1 MKRIYK
7 HVGYFSMVIA
17 LVVMILF
24 SACSP
29 EHRGAEPENNIE
41 IVDGREFVASFGVQA
56 SNLPLNDLRSGGV
69 ESIKDI
75 EHMRVLVFNEDQK
88 FLYTAEAV
96 LGEGTAN
103 APEEDG
109 VYLPDGKR
117 DSIQNMRSF
126 KVKLVESSKP
136 RYLHFVADY
145 DWKNFSQDYFLKG
158 TSAGE
163 LMTQLYTMLS
173 GGNGNN
179 KTTSFDP
186 MWSMV
191 RVDKLDKSTLEGKV
205 IKLLRN
211 YAKIEIKVATEV
223 SSEDGFTI
231 NGYCVA
237 NTLNKGMVAPF
248 KVQNY
253 TYEFP
258 FNVTEATV
266 PADADFLP
274 APTDDSMITLDK
286 TFNLFESKNDH
297 DTKKVCVVIRGIKG
311 SDIRYFKVD
320 LVNRKDEFSIND
332 YIQILRNNWY
342 VINISRIK
350 SKGYATLED
359 ALKAPADNNI
369 FASVEMKG
377 FSKVSDGTYH
387 LTVDP
392 IEMVIVKPGTY
403 TFNTLFNG
411 TSTYTRFYP
420 DWDKVNDPQMGDWNK
435 TTTTD
440 PMQTKFTF
448 TVNRIP
454 ADNIEEYKVEVVG
467 LRYADKSSGL
477 NPGDPGYDPKM
488 KTPVLDGVTGA
499 TTPIT
504 RTVHITLR
512 SPYRFNAT
520 LVRDSMSTVISDML
534 LSFEV
539 YKSLPMPLLPLEV
552 LIEAGDITP
561 RNKGGNATSDLMIVE
576 REVEENGVMK
586 KKLFYSYTLTPE
598 AYTAAIEGDHRISI
612 PVTINDGTATL
623 PSPITLSSEL
633 YTNQT
638 IYGVGGGTG
647 GDPSV
652 RENAFVIDYF
662 LPDNSHKTMPSTA
675 ENDIQFKL
683 GGVAYTG
690 DKIKLMS
697 VDDRGKFNLQI
708 LDNTITGN
716 VELEISAWITRVN
729 DYGYFSYLVKKKM
742 TVAQWLAA
750 STSVRFDGVSV
761 SVKGFL
767 YHYNNNYN
775 IRPFDAAPEI
785 WGMYPGTYL
794 DTNLTTDANYSLS
807 NSGKSVNGEWG
818 YEFTFTIPEA
828 TYVANA
834 KSLRKWTGIG
844 FGYSD
849 KYKWPAKW
857 SELISSTRV
866 TWWY

>member
-1 MKRIYK
+1 
-7 HVGYFSMVIA
+7 MVIA

-117 DSIQNMRSF
+117 DKIQNMRSF

-163 LMTQLYTMLS
+163 LMTQLYTTLD
-173 GGNGNN
+173 GANGNSA
-179 KTTSFDP
+179 TTSFDP

-211 YAKIEIKVATEV
+211 YAKIEIQVAPEV

-231 NGYCVA
+231 DGYCVA

-297 DTKKVCVVIRGIKG
+297 DTKKVCVVIRAKKG
-311 SDIRYFKVD
+311 QDTTRYFKID

-377 FSKVSDGTYH
+377 FSQVSDGTYN
-387 LTVDP
+387 LTADP

-403 TFNTLFNG
+403 SFNTIFNG

-467 LRYADKSSGL
+467 LRYADKSGL

-598 AYTAAIEGDHRISI
+598 AYTAAIKGDHRISI
-612 PVTINDGTATL
+612 PVTINNGTATL
-623 PSPITLSSEL
+623 LSPITLSSEL

-638 IYGVGGGTG
+638 IYGVGSGTG

-697 VDDRGKFNLQI
+697 ADDRGKFNLQI
-708 LDNTITGN
+708 LDNAIAGTQ
-716 VELEISAWITRVN
+716 ELEISAWITRVN
-729 DYGYFSYLVKKKM
+729 DYGYFKYLVKKKM

-750 STSVRFDGVSV
+750 STSVWFDGVSV

-767 YHYNNNYN
+767 YHNNNNN
-775 IRPFDAAPEI
+775 IRPFGPKPEI
-785 WGMYPGTYL
+785 WGMYPGTHL
-794 DTNLTTDANYSLS
+794 DTNLTTVANYTLS
-807 NSGKSVNGEWG
+807 DKGKSVNGEWG

-834 KSLRKWTGIG
+834 NSSQKWTGIG

-849 KYKWPAKW
+849 NYKWPAEW

-866 TWWY
+866 YWGY

>member
-7 HVGYFSMVIA
+7 HIEYFSMVIA

-75 EHMRVLVFNEDQK
+75 EHMRVLVFDEDQK
-88 FLYTAEAV
+88 FLYTADAV
-96 LGEGTAN
+96 LGEATAT

-117 DSIQNMRSF
+117 DNIQNMRSF
-126 KVKLVESSKP
+126 EVKLVESSKP

-163 LMTQLYTMLS
+163 LMTQLHTTLQ
-173 GGNGNN
+173 GGNGIIPT
-179 KTTSFDP
+179 KAFSP

-191 RVDKLDKSTLEGKV
+191 RVDKLDKTTLEGKV

-211 YAKIEIKVATEV
+211 YAKIELVVADAVKDT
-223 SSEDGFTI
+223 DGFVI
-231 NGYCVA
+231 DGFCVA
-237 NTLNKGMVAPF
+237 NSLDKGLVAPF

-253 TYEFP
+253 SYEFP
-258 FNVTEATV
+258 FKVTEATV
-266 PADADFLP
+266 PADAKFLAP
-274 APTDDSMITLDK
+274 PTDESMITLDK
-286 TFNLFESKNDH
+286 TFNLFESKNNH
-297 DTKKVCVVIRGIKG
+297 DTQKVCVVIRGKKG
-311 SDIRYFKVD
+311 AETRYFKID
-320 LVNRKDEFSIND
+320 LVNRKNEFSIND

-350 SKGYATLED
+350 SEGYATLGD
-359 ALKAPADNNI
+359 ALKAPADNNV
-369 FASVEMKG
+369 FASVEMKD
-377 FSKVSDGTYH
+377 FSKVSDGQYY
-387 LTVDP
+387 LSADP
-392 IEMVIVKPGTY
+392 IQMVIVKPGTY
-403 TFNTLFNG
+403 SFNALFNG
-411 TSTYTRFYP
+411 TSEYTRFYP
-420 DWDKVNDPQMGDWNK
+420 SWDSANDPFMGRWDPNPNP
-435 TTTTD
+435 TD
-440 PMQTKFTF
+440 MNLTQLSF
-448 TVNRIP
+448 TVDHIP

-467 LRYADKSSGL
+467 LRYVDKLGL
-477 NPGDPGYDPKM
+477 NPGDPGYDPKK

-512 SPYRFNAT
+512 SPYRFNAK
-520 LVRDSMSTVISDML
+520 LEKDPKGGSVSDML

-539 YKSLPMPLLPLEV
+539 YKSLPQTLLPIEV
-552 LIEAGDITP
+552 LIEASDITP

-576 REVEENGVMK
+576 REVVVNGVKK

-598 AYTAAIEGDHRISI
+598 AYKSAMAGDRRISI
-612 PVTINDGTATL
+612 PVTINDGTAIL

-638 IYGVGGGTG
+638 IYGVEGGSGT
-647 GDPSV
+647 V
-652 RENAFVIDYF
+652 AIRENAFVIDF
-662 LPDNSHKTMPSTA
+662 LLPDDTQMTMPAAA
-675 ENDIQFKL
+675 ENDIEFKL
-683 GGVAYTG
+683 DGVPYNG
-690 DKIKLMS
+690 DKINLMS
-697 VDDRGKFNLQI
+697 VDNRGKFNLQI
-708 LDNTITGN
+708 LDNSISGTQK
-716 VELEISAWITRVN
+716 LEILAWLTRYN
-729 DYGYFSYLVKKKM
+729 DYGYFSYLVKKEM
-742 TVAQWLAA
+742 TVAQWLEPSA
-750 STSVRFDGVSV
+750 SVSFDGVSV

-767 YHYNNNYN
+767 YHYNNSN

-807 NSGKSVNGEWG
+807 NSGKDVNHEWG
-818 YEFTFTIPEA
+818 YEFTFTIPEE

-844 FGYSD
+844 FGYSGQNI
-849 KYKWPAKW
+849 WPAKW
-857 SELISSTRV
+857 SDLINSTRV

>member
-1 MKRIYK
+1 
-7 HVGYFSMVIA
+7 MVIA

-117 DSIQNMRSF
+117 DNIQNMRSF

-145 DWKNFSQDYFLKG
+145 NWKNFSQDYFLKG

-163 LMTQLYTMLS
+163 LMTQLYTTLD
-173 GGNGNN
+173 GANGNSA
-179 KTTSFDP
+179 TTSFDP

-211 YAKIEIKVATEV
+211 YAKIQLVVADAVKDT
-223 SSEDGFTI
+223 DGFVI
-231 NGYCVA
+231 DGYCVA

-253 TYEFP
+253 SYEFP
-258 FNVTEATV
+258 FKVTEATV
-266 PADADFLP
+266 PADAEFLP
-274 APTDDSMITLDK
+274 PPTDDSMITLDK

-297 DTKKVCVVIRGIKG
+297 DTKKVCVVIRAKKG
-311 SDIRYFKVD
+311 QDTTRYFKID

-359 ALKAPADNNI
+359 ALKAPADNNV
-369 FASVEMKG
+369 FASVEMKD

-420 DWDKVNDPQMGDWNK
+420 NWNPEEDALMGSYTRTPNP
-435 TTTTD
+435 TD
-440 PMQTKFTF
+440 MNLTQLSF
-448 TVNRIP
+448 TVDHIP

-467 LRYADKSSGL
+467 LRYADKLGL
-477 NPGDPGYDPKM
+477 NPGDPGYDPKK

-512 SPYRFNAT
+512 SPYRFNAK
-520 LVRDSMSTVISDML
+520 LEKDPKGGSVSDML

-539 YKSLPMPLLPLEV
+539 YKSLPQTLLPIEV
-552 LIEAGDITP
+552 LIEASDITP

-576 REVEENGVMK
+576 REVVVNGVKK

-598 AYTAAIEGDHRISI
+598 AYKSAMAGDRRISI
-612 PVTINDGTATL
+612 PVTINDGTAIL

-638 IYGVGGGTG
+638 IYGVEGGSGT
-647 GDPSV
+647 V
-652 RENAFVIDYF
+652 AIRENAFVIDF
-662 LPDNSHKTMPSTA
+662 LLPDDTQMTMPAAA
-675 ENDIQFKL
+675 ENDIEFKL
-683 GGVAYTG
+683 DGVPYNG
-690 DKIKLMS
+690 DKINLMS
-697 VDDRGKFNLQI
+697 VDNRGKFNLQI
-708 LDNTITGN
+708 LDNSISGTQK
-716 VELEISAWITRVN
+716 LEISAWLTRYN
-729 DYGYFSYLVKKKM
+729 DYGYFSYLVKKEM
-742 TVAQWLAA
+742 TVAQWLEPSA
-750 STSVRFDGVSV
+750 SVSFDGVSV

-767 YHYNNNYN
+767 YHDTSSN
-775 IRPFDAAPEI
+775 IRPFDSDPEI
-785 WGMYPGTYL
+785 WGMYPGTTL
-794 DTNLTTDANYSLS
+794 DTDLTVVATYKLS
-807 NSGKSVNGEWG
+807 GDGKFVNREWG
-818 YEFTFTIPEA
+818 YEFTFTIPET
-828 TYVANA
+828 TYTENAN
-834 KSLRKWTGIG
+834 SSRKWTGIG
-844 FGYSD
+844 FGYKG
-849 KYKWPAKW
+849 KYKLPGKW
-857 SELISSTRV
+857 SDLINSTRV
-866 TWWY
+866 YWWGY

>member
-1 MKRIYK
+1 
-7 HVGYFSMVIA
+7 MVIA

-163 LMTQLYTMLS
+163 LMTQLYTTLDEA
-173 GGNGNN
+173 NGNN
-179 KTTSFDP
+179 ATTSFDP

-211 YAKIEIKVATEV
+211 YAKIEIKVAEV

-231 NGYCVA
+231 DRYCVA

-266 PADADFLP
+266 PADAELLQP
-274 APTDDSMITLDK
+274 PTDDSMITLDK

-297 DTKKVCVVIRGIKG
+297 DTKKVCVVIRAKKG
-311 SDIRYFKVD
+311 QDTTRYFKID

-369 FASVEMKG
+369 FASVEMKD

-420 DWDKVNDPQMGDWNK
+420 NWNPEEDALMGSYTRTPNSTDKN
-435 TTTTD
+435 
-440 PMQTKFTF
+440 QTNFTF

-467 LRYADKSSGL
+467 LRYADKSGL

-512 SPYRFNAT
+512 SPYRFNAK
-520 LVRDSMSTVISDML
+520 LVSDPRGEVPSDML

-539 YKSLPMPLLPLEV
+539 YKSLPKTLLPLEV
-552 LIEAGDITP
+552 LIEARDITP

-598 AYTAAIEGDHRISI
+598 AYNLAIIGDHRISI

-652 RENAFVIDYF
+652 REKAFIIDYF
-662 LPDNSHKTMPSTA
+662 LPDDSYKTMPSTA

-697 VDDRGKFNLQI
+697 ADDRGKFNLQI
-708 LDNTITGN
+708 LDNAIADTQ
-716 VELEISAWITRVN
+716 ELEISAWITRVN
-729 DYGYFSYLVKKKM
+729 DYGYFKYLVKKKM

-750 STSVRFDGVSV
+750 STSVWFDGVSV

-767 YHYNNNYN
+767 YHNNNNN
-775 IRPFDAAPEI
+775 IRLFGPKPEI

-807 NSGKSVNGEWG
+807 NSGKFVNGEWG

-849 KYKWPAKW
+849 NYKWPAKW
-857 SELISSTRV
+857 SELINSTRV
-866 TWWY
+866 YWGG

>member
-1 MKRIYK
+1 
-7 HVGYFSMVIA
+7 MVIA

-56 SNLPLNDLRSGGV
+56 SNLPLNDLRSGGE
-69 ESIKDI
+69 ESIKDDI

-96 LGEGTAN
+96 LGEATAT
-103 APEEDG
+103 APTQDG

-117 DSIQNMRSF
+117 DNIQNMRSF

-145 DWKNFSQDYFLKG
+145 DWNNFSQDYFLKG

-163 LMTQLYTMLS
+163 LMTQLYTTLDVA
-173 GGNGNN
+173 NGNN
-179 KTTSFDP
+179 ATTSFDP

-211 YAKIEIKVATEV
+211 YAKIELKVAPEV

-231 NGYCVA
+231 DGYCVA

-266 PADADFLP
+266 PADAELLP
-274 APTDDSMITLDK
+274 PPTDDSMITLDK

-297 DTKKVCVVIRGIKG
+297 DTKKVCVVIRGKKG
-311 SDIRYFKVD
+311 SDIRYFKID

-350 SKGYATLED
+350 SKGYANFKD
-359 ALKAPADNNI
+359 ALNAPADNNV
-369 FASVEMKG
+369 FASVEMKD
-377 FSKVSDGTYH
+377 FSKVSDGKYN
-387 LTVDP
+387 LTADP

-403 TFNTLFNG
+403 SFNALFNG
-411 TSTYTRFYP
+411 TSEYTRFYP
-420 DWDKVNDPQMGDWNK
+420 DWDKVNDPRMGDWNK

-440 PMQTKFTF
+440 PMQTNFTF

-467 LRYADKSSGL
+467 LRYADKSGL
-477 NPGDPGYDPKM
+477 NPGDPGYDPTK

-520 LVRDSMSTVISDML
+520 LVRDSKSTVISDML

-552 LIEAGDITP
+552 LIEARDITP

-598 AYTAAIEGDHRISI
+598 AYTVAIKGDHRISI

-623 PSPITLSSEL
+623 LSPITLSSEL

-638 IYGVGGGTG
+638 IYGVGSGTG

-652 RENAFVIDYF
+652 RENAFVIDF
-662 LPDNSHKTMPSTA
+662 LLPDDTQMTMPAAA
-675 ENDIQFKL
+675 ENDIEFKL
-683 GGVAYTG
+683 DGVPYNG
-690 DKIKLMS
+690 DKINLMS
-697 VDDRGKFNLQI
+697 VDNRGKFNLQI
-708 LDNTITGN
+708 LDNSISGTQK
-716 VELEISAWITRVN
+716 LEISAWLTRYN
-729 DYGYFSYLVKKKM
+729 DYGYFSYLVKKEM
-742 TVAQWLAA
+742 TVAQWLEPSA
-750 STSVRFDGVSV
+750 SVRFDGVSV

-767 YHYNNNYN
+767 YHYNNNF
-775 IRPFDAAPEI
+775 RPFGLEPEI
-785 WGMYPGTYL
+785 WGMYPGTDL
-794 DTNLTTDANYSLS
+794 DTNLTTVANYTLS
-807 NSGKSVNGEWG
+807 DTGKYVNGEWG

-828 TYVANA
+828 IYDANA

-844 FGYSD
+844 FGYSG
-849 KYKWPAKW
+849 KYKWPAEW